1 MKQVNEVKMNKV
13 ISEETHK
20 MCSMEI
26 QEINYSSLWVLVPNH
41 LVDEDG
47 CLDEE
52 FGDKISGYVRS
63 HRGMDLG
70 DCYDNELE
78 VIGDYDIIKDQRF
91 DPDLPVYD
99 EERMKEKWWVKK

>member
-1 MKQVNEVKMNKV
+1 MEKV
-13 ISEETHK
+13 ISEETHT
-20 MCSMEI
+20 MCSMNIRESN
-26 QEINYSSLWVLVPNH
+26 ESTLWVLVPNH

-52 FGDKISGYVRS
+52 FGDKISGYVSCRW
-63 HRGMDLG
+63 GMDIG
-70 DCYDNELE
+70 DYYDNEQE
-78 VIGDYDIIKDQRF
+78 VIGDYYIIKDQRF